1 MEWPPWPIGLVLMR
15 WVILVKVT
23 RTLDT
28 VIVNQFLVI
37 IGDVSEDGGHF
48 NYQDWTEEVNN
59 VMKNQN
65 KINHSSVGHLVRP

>member
-28 VIVNQFLVI
+28 VIVIQFLVI

-48 NYQDWTEEVNN
+48 NYHRIGRKIEEVNN
-59 VMKNQN
+59 VMKNQK
-65 KINHSSVGHLVRP
+65 KINHV

>member
-28 VIVNQFLVI
+28 VIVIQFLVI
-37 IGDVSEDGGHF
+37 IGDDSEDGG
-48 NYQDWTEEVNN
+48 TSIIRIGRKIEEVNN
-59 VMKNQN
+59 VMKNQK
-65 KINHSSVGHLVRP
+65 KINHS

>member
-28 VIVNQFLVI
+28 VIVIQFLVI

-48 NYQDWTEEVNN
+48 NYQDRTEDR
-59 VMKNQN
+59 KS
-65 KINHSSVGHLVRP
+65 K